1 MLKMSVPDN
10 KYKENLKDAAE
21 FLLKGGTL
29 LSEPCEKCSGIQVR
43 KNNETR
49 CIICGN
55 RNTADTKEPDKDLG
69 NSDQQNHKD
78 SIEVKI
84 GIRLAELVGKIG
96 TDVNLPEE
104 EQRLRVIYYYVKLL
118 EKANILTEI
127 LRQSNIG
134 KK

>member
-1 MLKMSVPDN
+1 MSVSDN

-127 LRQSNIG
+127 LRQSNLG

>member
-1 MLKMSVPDN
+1 MLKMSVSDN

-43 KNNETR
+43 KNNETK

-55 RNTADTKEPDKDLG
+55 KTRSETQEPEKDL
-69 NSDQQNHKD
+69 SSSEQQNYKD
-78 SIEVKI
+78 SINVKI
-84 GIRLAELVGKIG
+84 GNRLAELIDKIG
-96 TDVNLPEE
+96 TDTNLIEE
-104 EQRLRVIYYYVKLL
+104 EKRLRVIDYYIKIL
-118 EKANILTEI
+118 EKSNFINNILR
-127 LRQSNIG
+127 LSKHN

>member
-1 MLKMSVPDN
+1 MLKMSVSDN

-55 RNTADTKEPDKDLG
+55 RNTADTKEPDKDLY
-69 NSDQQNHKD
+69 NSDQQNHED

-127 LRQSNIG
+127 LRQSNLG

>member
-1 MLKMSVPDN
+1 MLKMSVSDN

-55 RNTADTKEPDKDLG
+55 RNTADTKEPDKDLDS
-69 NSDQQNHKD
+69 SDQQNHED
-78 SIEVKI
+78 SIEIKI
-84 GIRLAELVGKIG
+84 GIRLAELISKIG

-127 LRQSNIG
+127 LRQSNLG

>member
-1 MLKMSVPDN
+1 MLKMSVSDN
-10 KYKENLKDAAE
+10 KYKENLKDASE

-55 RNTADTKEPDKDLG
+55 RNTADTKEPDKELDS
-69 NSDQQNHKD
+69 SDQQNHED
-78 SIEVKI
+78 SIEIKI
-84 GIRLAELVGKIG
+84 GIRLAELISKIG

-127 LRQSNIG
+127 LRQSNLG

>member
-1 MLKMSVPDN
+1 MLKMSVSDN

-55 RNTADTKEPDKDLG
+55 RNTAETREPDTDL
-69 NSDQQNHKD
+69 NSSDQKNHKD
-78 SIEVKI
+78 SIEAKI
-84 GIRLAELVGKIG
+84 GIRLAELIGKIG

-127 LRQSNIG
+127 LRQSNLG

>member
-1 MLKMSVPDN
+1 MSVSDN

-55 RNTADTKEPDKDLG
+55 TSTAETKEPDTDL
-69 NSDQQNHKD
+69 NSSDKKNHND
-78 SIEVKI
+78 SIEAKI
-84 GIRLAELVGKIG
+84 GIRLAELIGKIG

-118 EKANILTEI
+118 EKADILAEM
-127 LRQSNIG
+127 LRQSNLG

>member
-1 MLKMSVPDN
+1 MSVSDN

-55 RNTADTKEPDKDLG
+55 RNTADTKEPDKDLDS
-69 NSDQQNHKD
+69 SDQQNHED
-78 SIEVKI
+78 SIEIKI
-84 GIRLAELVGKIG
+84 GIRLAELISKIG

-127 LRQSNIG
+127 LRQSNLG

>member
-1 MLKMSVPDN
+1 MSVPDN

-55 RNTADTKEPDKDLG
+55 RNTADTKEPDKDLDS
-69 NSDQQNHKD
+69 SDQQNHED
-78 SIEVKI
+78 SIEIKI
-84 GIRLAELVGKIG
+84 GIRLAELISKIG

-127 LRQSNIG
+127 LRQSNLG

>member
-1 MLKMSVPDN
+1 MLKMSVSDN

-55 RNTADTKEPDKDLG
+55 TSTAETREPDSDL
-69 NSDQQNHKD
+69 NSSDKKNHDD
-78 SIEVKI
+78 SIEAKI
-84 GIRLAELVGKIG
+84 GIRLAELIGKIG

-127 LRQSNIG
+127 LRQSNLG

>member
-1 MLKMSVPDN
+1 MLKMSVSDN

-55 RNTADTKEPDKDLG
+55 TSTAETKEPDTDL
-69 NSDQQNHKD
+69 NSSDKKNHNG
-78 SIEVKI
+78 SIEAKI
-84 GIRLAELVGKIG
+84 GIRLAELIGKIG

-127 LRQSNIG
+127 LRQSNLG

>member
-127 LRQSNIG
+127 LRQSNLG

>member
-55 RNTADTKEPDKDLG
+55 TSTAETKEPDTDL
-69 NSDQQNHKD
+69 NSSDKKNHND
-78 SIEVKI
+78 SIEAKI
-84 GIRLAELVGKIG
+84 GIRLAELIGKIG

-127 LRQSNIG
+127 LRQSNLG

>member
-1 MLKMSVPDN
+1 MSVSDN

-55 RNTADTKEPDKDLG
+55 TSTAETKEPDTDL
-69 NSDQQNHKD
+69 NSSDKKNHND
-78 SIEVKI
+78 SIEAKI
-84 GIRLAELVGKIG
+84 GIRLAELIGKIG

-127 LRQSNIG
+127 LRQSNLG

>member
-55 RNTADTKEPDKDLG
+55 RNTAETREPDTEL
-69 NSDQQNHKD
+69 NSLDQKYHKD
-78 SIEVKI
+78 SIEAKI
-84 GIRLAELVGKIG
+84 AIRLAELIGKIG

-127 LRQSNIG
+127 LRQSNLG

>member
-1 MLKMSVPDN
+1 MLKMSVSDN

-29 LSEPCEKCSGIQVR
+29 LSEPCEKCSGIQIR

-55 RNTADTKEPDKDLG
+55 RDTAETREPDTDL
-69 NSDQQNHKD
+69 NSSDQKNHKD
-78 SIEVKI
+78 SIEAKI
-84 GIRLAELVGKIG
+84 GIRLAELIGKIG

-127 LRQSNIG
+127 LRQSNLG

>member
-1 MLKMSVPDN
+1 MSVPDN

-127 LRQSNIG
+127 LRQSNLG